1 VLETQPDA
9 APLKNVYK
17 LFMTSIVKRDL
28 AKHVL
33 AGNLSV
39 ENARKVDAIEAA
51 LCAKLGAAAMP
62 LVDAFG
68 LTPAMLSAPIAG
80 DWVGYNQID
89 NQGEV

>member
-1 VLETQPDA
+1 
-9 APLKNVYK
+9 
-17 LFMTSIVKRDL
+17 
-28 AKHVL
+28 
-33 AGNLSV
+33 
-39 ENARKVDAIEAA
+39 
-51 LCAKLGAAAMP
+51 MP